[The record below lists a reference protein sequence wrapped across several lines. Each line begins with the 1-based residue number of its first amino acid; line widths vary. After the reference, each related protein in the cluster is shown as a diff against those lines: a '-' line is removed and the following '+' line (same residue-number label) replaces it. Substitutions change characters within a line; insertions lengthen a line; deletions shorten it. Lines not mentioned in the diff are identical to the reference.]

1 MAFSEITFAWA
12 PLFLEV
18 YLFCMALKQ
27 TEYNVYLFEFFGKCH
42 SCGVVI
48 LIGVGGCG

>member
-27 TEYNVYLFEFFGKCH
+27 TEYNVCYLNFLSNATAVE
-42 SCGVVI
+42 
-48 LIGVGGCG
+48 L